1 MVHGRAARN
10 QVTRAIERPKEP
22 GASASGSVAIHM
34 TTFTRS
40 LALATLLA
48 AVGAAFLLSSNTRQ
62 VNTGSRISPQPAP
75 VEGRR
80 LASVDDERGASSL
93 NRQEGDVRVARK
105 YRYLL
110 EPMSEDRSTHALA
123 LLEARER
130 AGDENA
136 SAEELA
142 NLESDLIY
150 FLEPSE
156 RDFYLALRDSDAD
169 QRALDDFLAGV
180 SSGTPI
186 ADAERREL
194 LLTKLHHKSQFQQ
207 WRVQSSLNLDT
218 LSTEEREYAHALLER
233 ALNEYRTAYLLDM
246 RSRLDEERFQR
257 LSDYEHTEFAL
268 ELERLQQEV
277 NAK

>member
-1 MVHGRAARN
+1 
-10 QVTRAIERPKEP
+10 
-22 GASASGSVAIHM
+22 M

-62 VNTGSRISPQPAP
+62 VNTGSRISSQPAP

-80 LASVDDERGASSL
+80 LASVDDERDASSL